1 MKKCFY
7 VNLIKKNYEDK
18 KLITVNYMTKKK
30 TIFLISKK
38 FDKYIRIMKKTNIL
52 HYLYTFSFSINKK

>member
-18 KLITVNYMTKKK
+18 KLITINYMTKKK
-30 TIFLISKK
+30 KK
-38 FDKYIRIMKKTNIL
+38 QY
-52 HYLYTFSFSINKK
+52 S